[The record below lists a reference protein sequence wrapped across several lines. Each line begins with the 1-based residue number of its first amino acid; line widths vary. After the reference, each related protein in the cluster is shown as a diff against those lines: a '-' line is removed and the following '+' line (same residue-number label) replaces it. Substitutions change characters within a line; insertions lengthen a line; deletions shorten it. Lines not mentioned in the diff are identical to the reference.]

1 MLRFLAHRIPLA
13 LAAWASLA
21 WAQPGDNRT
30 PEHCVRIGPDIERLA
45 CYDAFFTRDAAST
58 AAADAAA
65 EIAAAVLA
73 TRADEVAASESTDPT
88 AGKIPAPRGRI
99 QQWLAGLRGQVGA
112 ERQAA
117 DSSEIVPLDDPVA
130 ALANAGRGSLLDRRW
145 ELAKDSKFGVYNLR
159 AYKPI
164 YALPFFYGSN
174 ANRHPYSPNPEN
186 TVEEWHH
193 LERIEG
199 KFQLSFKTK
208 IAEDLFGDNGD
219 LWGAYTQTSRWQMYN
234 GDESRPFRETN
245 YEPELMLAFRN
256 RYRLGGWN
264 GRMAAIGI
272 NHQSNGQGD
281 PQSRSWNRIVGT
293 IGLDRENWALVIR
306 PWWRIPEG
314 RHEDNNPDIEDYV
327 GRADAMLVWRTAQH
341 EISTLARHSLR
352 GGERSRGALQ
362 LDWGFPL
369 DGPLRGHVQF
379 FHGYG
384 ESLIDYNHQAT
395 YIGLGIS
402 LTEWF

>member
-1 MLRFLAHRIPLA
+1 MSLRSCLIRSLAPALLA
-13 LAAWASLA
+13 GAAWA
-21 WAQPGDNRT
+21 QTDGPMPGVERCAGIAAD
-30 PEHCVRIGPDIERLA
+30 VERLA
-45 CYDAFFTRDAAST
+45 CYDAAFSYSAAGTR
-58 AAADAAA
+58 AADAAA
-65 EIAAAVLA
+65 DVAAALLE
-73 TRADEVAASESTDPT
+73 TRDTGREAEPDARAPES
-88 AGKIPAPRGRI
+88 APLLRGRI
-99 QQWLAGLRGQVGA
+99 NQWLASLRGSGHEDQTG
-112 ERQAA
+112 
-117 DSSEIVPLDDPVA
+117 DSSELVPLDDPLT

-145 ELAKDSKFGVYNLR
+145 ELAKDSKFGVFNLR

-164 YALPFFYGSN
+164 YALPLFYGSN
-174 ANRHPYSPNPEN
+174 ANRHPYSPNPDN

-245 YEPELMLAFRN
+245 YEPELMLVFRN
-256 RYRLGGWN
+256 RYRLAGWN

-306 PWWRIPEG
+306 PWWRLPEG
-314 RHEDNNPDIEDYV
+314 TREDNNPDIEDYV
-327 GRADAMLVWRTAQH
+327 GRADAMLVWRTGRH
-341 EISTLARHSLR
+341 EIATLVRHSLR

-384 ESLIDYNHQAT
+384 ESLIDYNHKAT